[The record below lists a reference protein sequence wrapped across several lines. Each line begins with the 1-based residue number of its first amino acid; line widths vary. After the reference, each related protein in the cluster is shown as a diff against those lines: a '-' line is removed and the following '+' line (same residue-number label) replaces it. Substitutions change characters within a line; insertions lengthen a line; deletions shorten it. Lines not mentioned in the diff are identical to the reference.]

1 MKSMQRQRGFSLVEL
16 LFALLILTLVITTTL
31 AVFVERTRRLRQ
43 ASEMILA
50 YQVLAN
56 EAELKRRVAFID
68 LMPSSTFTTPT
79 DLLTAMQPYTTR
91 VDVSSDTIGMK
102 TVTMSIQWNHGQRE
116 ATLAIMRVD
125 TGGGNLW

>member
-1 MKSMQRQRGFSLVEL
+1 MQRQRGFSLVEL

-56 EAELKRRVAFID
+56 EAELQRRVAFVD

-91 VDVSSDTIGMK
+91 VDVTSDTTGMK
-102 TVTMSIQWNHGQRE
+102 TVKMSIQWNHGQRE

>member
-1 MKSMQRQRGFSLVEL
+1 MQRQRGFSLVEL

-43 ASEMILA
+43 ASELILA

-56 EAELKRRVAFID
+56 EAELQRRVAFAD
-68 LMPSSTFTTPT
+68 LLSSSTFATPT

-102 TVTMSIQWNHGQRE
+102 TVKMSIQWNHGQRE

>member
-1 MKSMQRQRGFSLVEL
+1 MQRQRGFSLVEL
-16 LFALLILTLVITTTL
+16 LFALMILTLVITTTL

-56 EAELKRRVAFID
+56 EAELQRRVAFVD

-91 VDVSSDTIGMK
+91 VDVTSDTTGMK
-102 TVTMSIQWNHGQRE
+102 TVKMSIQWNHGQRE

>member
-1 MKSMQRQRGFSLVEL
+1 MQRHRGFSLVEL

-43 ASEMILA
+43 ASEMVLA

-56 EAELKRRVAFID
+56 EAELQRRVTFGELA
-68 LMPSSTFTTPT
+68 PSSTFSTPT

-91 VDVSSDTIGMK
+91 VDVSSDATGIK
-102 TVTMSIQWNHGQRE
+102 TVTMSIHWNGGQRE
-116 ATLAIMRVD
+116 ATLAITRAD

>member
-1 MKSMQRQRGFSLVEL
+1 MQRQRGFSLIEL
-16 LFALLILTLVITTTL
+16 LFALMILTLVITTTL

-56 EAELKRRVAFID
+56 EAELQRRVAFAD
-68 LMPSSTFTTPT
+68 LEPSSTFTTPT
-79 DLLTAMQPYTTR
+79 DLLNSLQPYTTR
-91 VDVSSDTIGMK
+91 IDVTSETIGMK
-102 TVTMSIQWNHGQRE
+102 TVTMAIHWNHGQRE

>member
-1 MKSMQRQRGFSLVEL
+1 MQRQRGFSLIEL
-16 LFALLILTLVITTTL
+16 LFALMILTLVITTTL

-56 EAELKRRVAFID
+56 EAELQRRVAFADI
-68 LMPSSTFTTPT
+68 MPSSEFTTPT
-79 DLLTAMQPYTTR
+79 GLLNPLQPYTTR
-91 VDVSSDTIGMK
+91 IDVTSETIGMK
-102 TVTMSIQWNHGQRE
+102 TVTMSIHWNHRQRE

>member
-1 MKSMQRQRGFSLVEL
+1 MQRQRGFSLVEL

-56 EAELKRRVAFID
+56 EAELQRRVAFAD

-91 VDVSSDTIGMK
+91 VDVTSDTTGMK
-102 TVTMSIQWNHGQRE
+102 TVKMSIQWNHGQRE